1 MSWPSA
7 KQRASAMECCQ
18 GADALV
24 IPTPWPEFR
33 QVDVKAV
40 RDVISGRIILDP
52 FGLLDGELAAAVGFD
67 YYRLGMPPRYAVN
80 ANTKP

>member
-1 MSWPSA
+1 M
-7 KQRASAMECCQ
+7 
-18 GADALV
+18 LV

-40 RDVISGRIILDP
+40 RAVMSGSIILDP
-52 FGLLDGELAAAVGFD
+52 FGMLDGAIAAAVGFD
-67 YYRLGMPPRYAVN
+67 YYRLGTPPRYAAD